1 MKTGPISPTVLKGWV
16 FPGQTVITTV
26 YLSPTSSSEHSS
38 LMQGHFWKQEDW
50 YNSGKNGSLLN
61 ACVTEVAEGRRL
73 PWVHLTS
80 QL

>member
-1 MKTGPISPTVLKGWV
+1 
-16 FPGQTVITTV
+16 
-26 YLSPTSSSEHSS
+26 
-38 LMQGHFWKQEDW
+38 MQGHFWKQEDW